1 MSRDEKLLQK
11 MRQSPRN
18 VHFAELDGFLK
29 REGFESRQR
38 GTSHVVYKR
47 PGMRLTVARPHGGK
61 KTVDKR
67 AIAEVLEKLGP
78 ELKE

>member
-18 VHFAELDGFLK
+18 VRFEELDGFLK

-47 PGMRLTVARPHGGK
+47 PGTRLTVVRPHGSK
-61 KTVDKR
+61 KTVDP
-67 AIAEVLEKLGP
+67 AAVVEVLARLNLE
-78 ELKE
+78 